1 MWPFNKM
8 KENLDRNF
16 PPAKKKEELKTEED
30 DPEDS
35 KPAIAFG
42 TGNKDG
48 DAKNHKV
55 GFRHSF
61 MSLIIAVILVML
73 IGTVVS
79 GVLKQKKGSR
89 QEELG
94 ASKVTESFQ
103 SPAAMLPSDYG
114 GLSQMVNDR
123 KPSPQP
129 KEQTTE
135 PKPTV
140 PPISGNGSGLR
151 APGQPPSMLA
161 NAPSM
166 PAAPSSNANNWM
178 KSGIN
183 FSVAAAQTANP
194 GKGSA
199 GNVAPIAAP
208 VSGGNTGTSR
218 IGVLQQS
225 PPNTILAGSVIPV
238 TLITGINSDV
248 PGDAVAQVRQ
258 DVYDTVTG
266 NTLLIPQGSR
276 LIGVYDGNTKN
287 GQSRI
292 GVAFVRIIFPDGNY
306 VEIDKQKGTDSAGYP
321 GLADQV
327 NNHTGKLVGGGI
339 MTSLLSA
346 AAQIAAGNTNTST
359 NSTFGQLAVQGA
371 ATNIMNAGGELLK
384 RDMQVTPTISIR
396 PGLQFSV
403 FINKDLTLPGYGN

>member
-1 MWPFNKM
+1 MWPFKKI
-8 KENLDRNF
+8 KENLDRSF
-16 PPAKKKEELKTEED
+16 PQSKKKEEVQTED
-30 DPEDS
+30 DDQEDS
-35 KPAIAFG
+35 KRMLAFG
-42 TGNKDG
+42 AGNKDG

-61 MSLIIAVILVML
+61 MSLIIAVVVVML
-73 IGTVVS
+73 IGTVIS
-79 GVLKQKKGSR
+79 GVLKQKKGGR
-89 QEELG
+89 QEEIG
-94 ASKVTESFQ
+94 ASRVTENFQ
-103 SPAAMLPSDYG
+103 SPAAALPSDYG
-114 GLSQMVNDR
+114 GLHQLVNG
-123 KPSPQP
+123 KPAQQS

-140 PPISGNGSGLR
+140 PPISGSGSGLR
-151 APGQPPSMLA
+151 APGQPPSILA
-161 NAPSM
+161 NAPSV
-166 PAAPSSNANNWM
+166 PAAPPANANNWM
-178 KSGIN
+178 KSGIG
-183 FSVAAAQTANP
+183 FAVAAAQAANQSKP
-194 GKGSA
+194 AA
-199 GNVAPIAAP
+199 GNVTPAAAP
-208 VSGGNTGTSR
+208 ASGTNAGSSR
-218 IGVLQQS
+218 IGVVQQS

-248 PGDAVAQVRQ
+248 PGDVVAQVRQ

-266 NTLLIPQGSR
+266 SKLLIPQGSR

-292 GVAFVRIIFPDGNY
+292 GVAFIRIIFPDGNY
-306 VEIDKQKGTDSAGYP
+306 VEIDKQRGTDSSGYP

-327 NNHTGKLVGGGI
+327 NNHTGKLVSAGV

-396 PGLQFSV
+396 PGMQFSV
-403 FINKDLTLPGYGN
+403 FINKDLTLPGYEN